1 MPAFIGLERTTIA
14 AVAVV
19 DIIDPSK
26 VRFVDTI
33 VGNGDLKR
41 DRSLEVL
48 TAFKVGSRYFVA
60 IAHKVSDTASLYDVT
75 LDPAQGPKL

>member
-14 AVAVV
+14 AVAVF

-60 IAHKVSDTASLYDVT
+60 IAHKVSDTASLYEVT
-75 LDPAQGPKL
+75 LDPAQGPNL

>member
-14 AVAVV
+14 AVAVF

-60 IAHKVSDTASLYDVT
+60 IAHKVSDTASLFEVT
-75 LDPAQGPKL
+75 LDPAQGPNL

>member
-1 MPAFIGLERTTIA
+1 MPAFIGLQRTTIA
-14 AVAVV
+14 AVAVF
-19 DIIDPSK
+19 DITDPSK
-26 VRFVDTI
+26 VRYVDTI

-60 IAHKVSDTASLYDVT
+60 IAHKVSDTASLYEVT
-75 LDPAQGPKL
+75 LDPAQGPNL

>member
-14 AVAVV
+14 AVAVF

-60 IAHKVSDTASLYDVT
+60 IAHKVSDTASLYEVT
-75 LDPAQGPKL
+75 LEPAQGPNL

>member
-14 AVAVV
+14 AVAVF
-19 DIIDPSK
+19 DITDPSK
-26 VRFVDTI
+26 VRYVDTI

-41 DRSLEVL
+41 DRSPEVL

-60 IAHKVSDTASLYDVT
+60 IAHKVSDTASLYEVT
-75 LDPAQGPKL
+75 LDPAQGPNL